1 MDEYDVF
8 LDQVV
13 RKITL
18 VQLMNYALTPEQRH
32 RQFII
37 ITPQDLSDIQ
47 VTNEVRIIRCPDPV
61 RNTAHGA
68 QQQTLGF

>member
-13 RKITL
+13 RKTTL
-18 VQLMNYALTPEQRH
+18 IQLMKYALAPEQRH

-37 ITPQDLSDIQ
+37 VTPQDISEIQ

-61 RNTAHGA
+61 TSTARGA
-68 QQQTLGF
+68 QQTTLG